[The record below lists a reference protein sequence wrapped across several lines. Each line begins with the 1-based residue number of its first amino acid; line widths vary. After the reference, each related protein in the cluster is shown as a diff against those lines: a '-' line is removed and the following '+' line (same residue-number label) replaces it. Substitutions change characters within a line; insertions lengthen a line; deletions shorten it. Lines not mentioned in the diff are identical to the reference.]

1 MVFCSVHK
9 YENLIDA
16 LRWALKGYQIEKKSF
31 NKKKGIIDRLLDKCH
46 D

>member
-16 LRWALKGYQIEKKSF
+16 LRWALKGYQIE
-31 NKKKGIIDRLLDKCH
+31 
-46 D
+46 